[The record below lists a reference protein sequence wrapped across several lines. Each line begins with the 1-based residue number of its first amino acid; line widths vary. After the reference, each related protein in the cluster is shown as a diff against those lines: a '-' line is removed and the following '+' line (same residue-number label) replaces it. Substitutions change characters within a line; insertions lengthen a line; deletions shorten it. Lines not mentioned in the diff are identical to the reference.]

1 MLGKIPIYQ
10 PTLDLGFVVRP
21 GYWAASKFIEIAKL
35 IKKENLLI
43 HQGRSLNIYHTR
55 QLKSVENEQ
64 TIKHMY
70 IEIGNKLEI

>member
-21 GYWAASKFIEIAKL
+21 E
-35 IKKENLLI
+35 ENLLI